1 MAKRKD
7 ALKIKEL
14 NGGKSKKTE
23 KVEKINQ
30 EVQEQQVKEELK
42 EAQEQTAEDVNNFLL
57 TGPSE
62 EEDQRR
68 LLELQKA
75 IHQID
80 EEEARL
86 KKERSRVHAEADA
99 IKKREIDE
107 IARRAKA
114 KAQADDRAE
123 AVAKAKAKSKAEA
136 DAKEAEKAN
145 KANKADGTKPMT
157 AAELEAEAQMWQ
169 KAIEDGE
176 KAFEA
181 KKAKG
186 IAEVER
192 LKAEAKR
199 VAAEEEK
206 VRLAAI
212 EAAKAEEAKK
222 AAEAKKAEE
231 AAKAEKEAAEA
242 VCNPGP
248 KKIYQYKSPKTKE
261 IHTTS
266 DIWAA
271 EQAAPGRWKAV
282 WVWVGSNGKVHHVLT
297 PEEIAE
303 YVQ

>member
-23 KVEKINQ
+23 KVEKTNQ

-42 EAQEQTAEDVNNFLL
+42 ETQEQTAEDVNNFLL

-75 IHQID
+75 IRQID

-86 KKERSRVHAEADA
+86 KKERSRVYAEADA

-107 IARRAKA
+107 IAQRAKV

-136 DAKEAEKAN
+136 DAKEAEKT
-145 KANKADGTKPMT
+145 KANKADGAKPKT
-157 AAELEAEAQMWQ
+157 AVELEAEAQKWQ

-176 KAFEA
+176 KAFDA

-186 IAEVER
+186 LAEVER

-206 VRLAAI
+206 ARLAAI
-212 EAAKAEEAKK
+212 EAAKVEEARK

-231 AAKAEKEAAEA
+231 TAKAEKEAAEA
-242 VCNPGP
+242 VCVPGP
-248 KKIYQYKSPKTKE
+248 KKIYQYRSSKTKKV
-261 IHTTS
+261 HTTS

-282 WVWVGSNGKVHHVLT
+282 WVWMGSNGKVHHVLT

>member
-23 KVEKINQ
+23 KVEKIENQ
-30 EVQEQQVKEELK
+30 EVQEQLK

-107 IARRAKA
+107 IAKKAKA

-123 AVAKAKAKSKAEA
+123 AVARAKAKSKAEA
-136 DAKEAEKAN
+136 DAKEAEKA
-145 KANKADGTKPMT
+145 KANKADGAKPMT
-157 AAELEAEAQMWQ
+157 ATELEAEAQRWQ

-186 IAEVER
+186 LAEVER
-192 LKAEAKR
+192 LKAEAKKL
-199 VAAEEEK
+199 AAEEEK
-206 VRLAAI
+206 ARLAAI
-212 EAAKAEEAKK
+212 EAAKAEEARK

-248 KKIYQYKSPKTKE
+248 KKVYQFRSPKTKE

-282 WVWVGSNGKVHHVLT
+282 WVWMGSNGKVHHILT
-297 PEEIAE
+297 PEEISE
-303 YVQ
+303 FVQ

>member
-23 KVEKINQ
+23 KVEKTNQ
-30 EVQEQQVKEELK
+30 EVQEQLK
-42 EAQEQTAEDVNNFLL
+42 EAQEQTAEDVNNFLI
-57 TGPSE
+57 GPSE
-62 EEDQRR
+62 EEDAKR
-68 LLELQKA
+68 LAELKKA
-75 IHQID
+75 IEELD
-80 EEEARL
+80 EKEARL
-86 KKERSRVHAEADA
+86 KEEQEKVRAEADA

-107 IARRAKA
+107 IAQRAKA

-136 DAKEAEKAN
+136 DAKEAEKS
-145 KANKADGTKPMT
+145 KANKADGAKLKT
-157 AAELEAEAQMWQ
+157 AAELEAEARRWQ

-176 KAFEA
+176 KAFDA

-186 IAEVER
+186 LAEVER

-206 VRLAAI
+206 ARLAAI
-212 EAAKAEEAKK
+212 EAAKAEEARK

-242 VCNPGP
+242 VCVPGP
-248 KKIYQYKSPKTKE
+248 KKIYQYKSSKKV
-261 IHTTS
+261 HTTS